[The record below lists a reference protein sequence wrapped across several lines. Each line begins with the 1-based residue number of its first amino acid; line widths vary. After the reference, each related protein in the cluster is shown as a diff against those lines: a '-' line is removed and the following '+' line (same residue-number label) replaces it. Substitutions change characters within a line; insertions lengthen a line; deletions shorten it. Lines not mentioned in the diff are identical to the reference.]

1 MIRTPYTMHRSGR
14 SPPLPSFFNFAILL
28 SIITEDAFPMKKLAV
43 ITALS
48 LTFATGAFAE
58 SFTGYVSDAMCAKD
72 PHKVASADHAAC
84 AQKCMKGGEKPVL
97 VVGEKVYTI
106 TNPDTLVNHAGH
118 KVTVDGQVKGDALT
132 VKSVKM

>member
-1 MIRTPYTMHRSGR
+1 
-14 SPPLPSFFNFAILL
+14 
-28 SIITEDAFPMKKLAV
+28 MKKLAV

-48 LTFATGAFAE
+48 FTFATGAFAE
-58 SFTGYVSDAMCAKD
+58 NFTGYVSDAMCAKD

-84 AQKCMKGGEKPVL
+84 AQKCIKGGEKPVL

-106 TNPDTLVNHAGH
+106 TNPAILVPHAGH
-118 KVTVDGQVKGDALT
+118 KVTVDGQVNGTALT